1 MQQQQINKQNFF
13 FFKSRDVRCFY
24 SQFRVNYL
32 INFLLYASNQ
42 TGHYTVIS
50 GPVPKNEFRE
60 LTSCSVN
67 WSDTTGESEKCP
79 IIQCKVPLRNCVRIV
94 VHTKLCHDTE
104 VAGALAC
111 VFVVVCLFLFKKKRQ
126 SFSLFLSLQSR

>member
-1 MQQQQINKQNFF
+1 M
-13 FFKSRDVRCFY
+13 RCFY
-24 SQFRVNYL
+24 SQFRVNDL

-50 GPVPKNEFRE
+50 GPVPKNKFRE

-67 WSDTTGESEKCP
+67 WSDTTGESEKCR
-79 IIQCKVPLRNCVRIV
+79 IIQCKVPLRNCVHIL

-104 VAGALAC
+104 VAGALAWVF
-111 VFVVVCLFLFKKKRQ
+111 VFVVVCCCLFLFKKTRQ
-126 SFSLFLSLQSR
+126 IFSLFLSLQSR